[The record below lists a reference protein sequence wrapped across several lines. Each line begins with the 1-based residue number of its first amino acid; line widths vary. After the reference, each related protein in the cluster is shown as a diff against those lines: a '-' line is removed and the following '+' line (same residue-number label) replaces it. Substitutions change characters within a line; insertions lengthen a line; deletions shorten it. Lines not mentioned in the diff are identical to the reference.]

1 MCIAAA
7 AIPAASLAI
16 SAVSTVASIG
26 MGVYSAQQQAQQ
38 AQAQMNMA
46 AQQQQLQQEQMRQSQ
61 QLQQKQQRDA
71 ANQELRKSQQ
81 MANMQVQQA
90 NIDLKNQY
98 NQQVR
103 AVTSE
108 RETIMSRFTADKVN
122 YQRSKEGAERQYRL
136 NDEAANT
143 AYLQE
148 QVKLQEVRRK
158 ASFEAQAALAK
169 SIGNQGKI
177 LASGRTGQSVGLL
190 VKDVERQQGF
200 TTAAA
205 NASVESAAQAAS
217 VGMQAA
223 ENQAESANNKA
234 TNEISWNPTTP
245 YLPDLPGSP
254 EFVDPIGL
262 GIPI

>member
-1 MCIAAA
+1 MCVALA

-46 AQQQQLQQEQMRQSQ
+46 AQQQQIQQDQMRQSQ
-61 QLQQKQQRDA
+61 ELQQRQQREA

-98 NQQVR
+98 NQQKR
-103 AVTSE
+103 AVLSE
-108 RETIMSRFTADKVN
+108 RESLMSRYSADRIN
-122 YQRSKEGAERQYRL
+122 YQRSTERADKQYRL

-143 AYLQE
+143 AYIQE

-158 ASFEAQAALAK
+158 ASFEAQAALAR
-169 SIGNQGKI
+169 SIGNQGKV
-177 LASGRTGQSVGLL
+177 LASGRSGQSVGLL
-190 VKDVERQQGF
+190 VKDAERQQGF
-200 TTAAA
+200 AKAAA
-205 NASVESAAQAAS
+205 DASVESAAQAAS

-223 ENQAESANNKA
+223 ENQAESANNRA
-234 TNEISWNPTTP
+234 FSEISWNPTAP

-262 GIPI
+262 GIPV